1 MRVNDDPVLSEAALA
16 ERDRLVMAH
25 TDLVKSM
32 AHRLAQRLPPQVDVA
47 DLIGVGV
54 MGLIAAATRYDPNTG
69 VPFDAFARRRIQG
82 AMLDSLRD
90 LDWVP
95 RSLRRLRRTVE
106 GAIASL
112 RRSLGRDPEE
122 TEIAAA
128 LNMTQPEYEHAL
140 EQLRTLDVGAIRSL
154 EQDSESGASRLE
166 MIADDGES
174 VLVQIER
181 KELRAHLAEAI
192 KELPERE
199 RNILAMYFEEEMTMS
214 EIGAVIGISE
224 SRVSQLRSLAF
235 SRLRATMADMRDA
248 KGRQAA

>member
-54 MGLIAAATRYDPNTG
+54 MGLIAAATRYDPKTG

-106 GAIASL
+106 GALASL
-112 RRSLGRDPEE
+112 RRSLGREPEE

-140 EQLRTLDVGAIRSL
+140 EQLRTLDVGAMRSL
-154 EQDSESGASRLE
+154 EQETESGASRLE
-166 MIADDGES
+166 LIADDGES
-174 VLVQIER
+174 VLAQIER
-181 KELRAHLAEAI
+181 KELRAHLASAI
-192 KELPERE
+192 KDLPERE

-235 SRLRATMADMRDA
+235 SRLRATMAEIRGA